1 MFFYQQKL
9 PFKAAFEWFSGQN
22 SPKCCQF
29 CLTSDDIQ
37 DVVLRQVSSAQDIWL
52 WSLKFLYWFSIHEM
66 TPSES
71 FLGLHSPKYC
81 SNLLKCWP
89 EVVPNKINTVFQK
102 PFKIL
107 NFGSNG
113 THTKF
118 TVFVYFGAQ
127 FTARKLKILLNTWI
141 SAKTTYILRNVKQF
155 KFQVP
160 EKSYYPCKI
169 KQKKYCLC
177 PNLV

>member
-1 MFFYQQKL
+1 MVFWPEL
-9 PFKAAFEWFSGQN
+9 PKMLSVLFDQWWHPRCSSVASFISTGYMVVKFKVFV
-22 SPKCCQF
+22 
-29 CLTSDDIQ
+29 LIQ
-37 DVVLRQVSSAQDIWL
+37 H
-52 WSLKFLYWFSIHEM
+52 HEM

-141 SAKTTYILRNVKQF
+141 SAKTTYILRNIKQF
-155 KFQVP
+155 EFQVP